1 MENLGQVDL
10 IIAQKFN
17 KIMLY
22 LNSKFLTPDS
32 PMPTLTDIGTFII
45 RDPHLRGGIP
55 IIAGTATSVQRIAV
69 LYKQG
74 NSAEEIAADLDHLT
88 LAQVYAALTYYHA
101 NRAEIEADLAAE
113 QAEYERLAALNQ
125 LKMQEK
131 A

>member
-1 MENLGQVDL
+1 
-10 IIAQKFN
+10 
-17 KIMLY
+17 
-22 LNSKFLTPDS
+22 
-32 PMPTLTDIGTFII
+32 MPTLTDIGTLII
-45 RDPHLRGGIP
+45 CEPHLRNGIP
-55 IIAGTATSVQRIAV
+55 IIAGTATSVQRIVV

-113 QAEYERLAALNQ
+113 QAEYERLAALNR

>member
-1 MENLGQVDL
+1 
-10 IIAQKFN
+10 
-17 KIMLY
+17 
-22 LNSKFLTPDS
+22 
-32 PMPTLTDIGTFII
+32 MPTLTDIGTLII

-55 IIAGTATSVQRIAV
+55 IIAGTATSVQRIVV

-101 NRAEIEADLAAE
+101 NRAEIEADLAVE

-131 A
+131 P

>member
-1 MENLGQVDL
+1 
-10 IIAQKFN
+10 
-17 KIMLY
+17 
-22 LNSKFLTPDS
+22 
-32 PMPTLTDIGTFII
+32 MPTLTDIGTLII
-45 RDPHLRGGIP
+45 RDPDLRGGIP
-55 IIAGTATSVQRIAV
+55 IIAGTATSVQRIAA

-113 QAEYERLAALNQ
+113 QAEYERLAALNR
-125 LKMQEK
+125 LKMPEK